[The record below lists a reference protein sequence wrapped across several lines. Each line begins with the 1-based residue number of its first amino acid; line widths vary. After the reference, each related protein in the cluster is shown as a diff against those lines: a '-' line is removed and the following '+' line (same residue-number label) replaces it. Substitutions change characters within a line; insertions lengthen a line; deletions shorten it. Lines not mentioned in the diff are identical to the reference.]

1 MAATAAPAATRVR
14 PEAAVNDIRRF
25 CSHFGQ
31 GGAPGT
37 RGGHGGGGGGGC
49 GGSSWDIMVWGAGT
63 LTNTTYASGNTFLNS
78 AATATSGTGG
88 SGGTSPNTATGLGT
102 AGAAGSFGNVTFRN

>member
-1 MAATAAPAATRVR
+1 L
-14 PEAAVNDIRRF
+14 
-25 CSHFGQ
+25 
-31 GGAPGT
+31 
-37 RGGHGGGGGGGC
+37 
-49 GGSSWDIMVWGAGT
+49 VWGAGT

-102 AGAAGSFGNVTFRN
+102 AGAAGTFGNVTFRN